1 MCKPKP
7 GSRCVN
13 DTATPYEKTL
23 EKFKDLSA
31 KLIDADG
38 DEITDNYTDVEYDAG
53 MNSLHDL
60 ADELNTKKIFFA
72 AALAKAEGALDE
84 DPKKALAAS
93 RKCTDYLNTKESD
106 LSGESEKLLNN
117 NLTMTNRKIVETGI
131 CLTKFQAFADED
143 RKSLGK
149 FGSQLQTA
157 RFMSEYGVDIVQERL
172 QRSLDSE
179 RDAKLASNAK
189 GMNPTMVKLSHRQ
202 DSEILAKA
210 AEIAR
215 NDANAVLDRD
225 IKKNSIDQNWQ
236 ERNMRR
242 EVIQK
247 NRDGSFTFTVSQNIK
262 APNLETALRRN
273 NDSFDLTQK
282 LSKRD
287 LNVTLEKSE
296 TEEDTYK
303 VTTKYVKDVGA
314 TLPEAAAYQRDVW
327 KGTPESRKKKR
338 N

>member
-1 MCKPKP
+1 MCNPKP

-13 DTATPYEKTL
+13 DTGKPYDQTL
-23 EKFKDLSA
+23 TKFKDLSA

-38 DEITDNYTDVEYDAG
+38 DEITDNYTDVEYDAAIEK
-53 MNSLHDL
+53 LHDL
-60 ADELNTKKIFFA
+60 ADDLNTKKIFFA
-72 AALAKAEGALDE
+72 AALAKSEGALDE
-84 DPKKALAAS
+84 DHKKALAAS
-93 RKCTDYLNTKESD
+93 RRCVDYLNAKESD

-117 NLTMTNRKIVETGI
+117 NLTMTNRKIVETAI
-131 CLTKFQAFADED
+131 FLNKFQEVADKD
-143 RKSLGK
+143 RKGMGK
-149 FGSQLQTA
+149 QGTQLKTA
-157 RFMSEYGVDIVQERL
+157 RFMSEHGVDALKDQL
-172 QRSLDSE
+172 QRELDAE

-202 DSEILAKA
+202 DSETLARA

-225 IKKNSIDQNWQ
+225 VKKNSIDQDWQ

-242 EVIQK
+242 EIIQK
-247 NRDGSFTFTVSQNIK
+247 NRDGSFTFTVSQDVQ
-262 APNLETALRRN
+262 APNLETAARRN
-273 NDSFDLTQK
+273 NDSFDLTKK

-287 LNVTLEKSE
+287 LNVTIEKSG
-296 TEEDTYK
+296 TEENTYK
-303 VTTKYVKDVGA
+303 VTTKYVKDVGE
-314 TLPEAAAYQRDVW
+314 TLPEAAIFQRDVW